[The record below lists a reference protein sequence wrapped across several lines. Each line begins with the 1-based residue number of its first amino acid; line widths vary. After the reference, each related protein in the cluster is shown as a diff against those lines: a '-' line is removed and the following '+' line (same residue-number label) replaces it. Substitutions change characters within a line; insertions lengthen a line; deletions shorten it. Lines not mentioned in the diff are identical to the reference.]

1 MQTTEVIF
9 KFLEVVLKKLK
20 KKQNTGELN
29 FNTYST
35 CEFVC

>member
-1 MQTTEVIF
+1 MQTTEVIL

-20 KKQNTGELN
+20 KKQNISELN